1 MRQTQRLQGH
11 TRMSG
16 TDFEALCDN
25 FLEMET
31 ECELLDETVAGV
43 HFWERVRFFV
53 YKRLLTSL
61 DISDETGSDDT
72 GVSQYLSGFKLL
84 LRNAVKVNRNP
95 FFASDAD
102 LLFYGKGRRKNL
114 NDGLWWDTYIDPIL
128 EETNSS
134 SVCLER
140 PYNLSHSRPEKT
152 ERLRYT
158 DLILYTG
165 TLLEKLGLKAPVTD
179 AESALLERTESE
191 IQSWF
196 GVEVSLERMVRNDLA
211 QRRVRLPLYQRAVRQ
226 IDPEVA
232 FLTSS
237 YNGRETFVEACQAE
251 GVPVVELQHGVITNY
266 HMGYSYP
273 YDNKNV
279 FPDYFFTFGEYWSD
293 AVDLPLPD
301 ENVIPIGYPFLER
314 RVSEYQHAETKDQVL
329 VVSQPPHAET
339 LSRFAVAL
347 SESTATDET
356 VVYKLHPKEYA
367 DWEERYPHLVSS
379 AVEISAGEPPLYEL
393 FAESQAQIG
402 VDSTALYEGL
412 RFGLET
418 YIFDDAG
425 SVQMEYLLS
434 NGHATLVRSAEEYL
448 TARKAGDDGSN
459 VDSEFFFSRNAAD
472 NFHSAVEM
480 IKSCQDSTG

>member
-1 MRQTQRLQGH
+1 
-11 TRMSG
+11 MSG
-16 TDFEALCDN
+16 MNFETLCEN
-25 FLEMET
+25 FLEMEADLG
-31 ECELLDETVAGV
+31 LLDETVAGV

-53 YKRLLTSL
+53 HKRLLASL
-61 DISDETGSDDT
+61 DISDETGGDDT

-84 LRNAVKVNRNP
+84 LRNAVEVERNP

-114 NDGLWWDTYIDPIL
+114 NDGLWWDIYIDPLL
-128 EETNSS
+128 EGVNSS

-140 PYNLSHSRPEKT
+140 PYNLSHSQPAKT
-152 ERLRYT
+152 DRLRYT
-158 DLILYTG
+158 DMILYTG
-165 TLLEKLGLKAPVTD
+165 TLLQKLGITASVMD
-179 AESALLERTESE
+179 SESALLEQTESE
-191 IQSWF
+191 IHSRF
-196 GVEVSLERMVRNDLA
+196 GVGIPLERMVRNDLA
-211 QRRVRLPLYQRAVRQ
+211 RRRVRLPLYQRVLRG

-251 GVPVVELQHGVITNY
+251 GIPVVELQHGVITKY

-279 FPDYFFTFGEYWSD
+279 FPDYFFSFGKYWSE
-293 AVDLPLPD
+293 AVDLPLPN
-301 ENVIPIGYPFLER
+301 ENVIPIGYPFLEQR
-314 RVSEYQHAETKDQVL
+314 ASEYQHVATKDQVL
-329 VVSQPPHAET
+329 VISQPPYAGN

-347 SESTATDET
+347 SESTAADET

-412 RFGLET
+412 RFGLNT
-418 YIFDDAG
+418 YILNDAG

-434 NGHATLVRSAEEYL
+434 NGHATLVRAVEDYL
-448 TARKAGDDGSN
+448 TARKVDDGRPN
-459 VDSEFFFSRNAAD
+459 VDNEFFFSRNAAE
-472 NFHSAVEM
+472 NFHTAVE
-480 IKSCQDSTG
+480 IVKR